1 MTVVSVRYRLFF
13 FSLWRQPSCTFHG
26 EFCCC
31 CQSAVAASLVL
42 QQPYLPVRTAG
53 VAARFSVAP
62 HDPVAGKNDHQ
73 RIVAVGI
80 AHCTRCPPASH
91 APCQFSVCCRLAV
104 WNLCQG
110 TPYELLERSS
120 VQLYGKVKRLSCTG
134 EVFFQLSAGLCKQT
148 ALESPVFCPVC
159 GQCSIRR
166 IFPQTMGERF
176 PLCGDQQTADR
187 RCITTEQH
195 GYSSTISASSMSSD
209 SILLP
214 VTIPASSAFS
224 NAFLTWCI
232 RMSRT
237 SSMMP

>member
-1 MTVVSVRYRLFF
+1 MTISG
-13 FSLWRQPSCTFHG
+13 LWRLALPT
-26 EFCCC
+26 
-31 CQSAVAASLVL
+31 ARAALL
-42 QQPYLPVRTAG
+42 LPM
-53 VAARFSVAP
+53 
-62 HDPVAGKNDHQ
+62 
-73 RIVAVGI
+73 
-80 AHCTRCPPASH
+80 
-91 APCQFSVCCRLAV
+91 RLASSAYAAV
-104 WNLCQG
+104 S
-110 TPYELLERSS
+110 PYGICARVRHTSCWKGVPFS
-120 VQLYGKVKRLSCTG
+120 CMGKVKRLSCTG

-176 PLCGDQQTADR
+176 PLRGDQQTADR
-187 RCITTEQH
+187 RCVTTEQH

-209 SILLP
+209 TIMLP
-214 VTIPASSAFS
+214 ATISASSAFS